1 MWSHLDKDGI
11 LPSYKVWYNHGES
24 DTYQV
29 GSSSRNV
36 PNRDEESTISEEAVD
51 TVQMVQDAYRENI
64 QSFTDIES
72 GGNEPN
78 SEAKKSY
85 KLLLSQLW
93 LFVGAHMPSGLIM
106 SSLKVP
112 FLR

>member
-1 MWSHLDKDGI
+1 MHRFRAWMDKERFASNSLLTTEYAADLMEFMTLATNQACCLESDKDGI
-11 LPSYKVWYNHGES
+11 LPYKVWYNHGES

-64 QSFTDIES
+64 
-72 GGNEPN
+72 
-78 SEAKKSY
+78 
-85 KLLLSQLW
+85 
-93 LFVGAHMPSGLIM
+93 
-106 SSLKVP
+106 
-112 FLR
+112 